1 MRLLRS
7 TTLATVALL
16 VLPALALADTSD
28 VGENLGNEI
37 KTWATT
43 LLLGVAALVSIPV
56 LAKRD
61 INGGLVLALL
71 VVIVGGFAF
80 APEAVKGVIESM
92 WASVAGS

>member
-1 MRLLRS
+1 MRLVLM
-7 TTLATVALL
+7 TAAALAVYAA
-16 VLPALALADTSD
+16 VPALALAETSD
-28 VGENLGNEI
+28 VGQNLGEEI

-71 VVIVGGFAF
+71 VMIVGGFAF
-80 APEAVKGVIESM
+80 APDQVKGVIVSL
-92 WASVAGS
+92 WGSVAD

>member
-1 MRLLRS
+1 MRLI
-7 TTLATVALL
+7 TTTVL
-16 VLPALALADTSD
+16 VGAVFIVFPSIALADTSD
-28 VGENLGNEI
+28 VGTNLGNEI

-71 VVIVGGFAF
+71 VIIVGGFAF
-80 APEAVKGVIESM
+80 APDAVKGVIVSM
-92 WASVAGS
+92 WDSVAA

>member
-1 MRLLRS
+1 M
-7 TTLATVALL
+7 TAAALAVYAA
-16 VLPALALADTSD
+16 VPALALAETSD
-28 VGENLGNEI
+28 VGQNLGEEI

-71 VVIVGGFAF
+71 VMIVGGSRS
-80 APEAVKGVIESM
+80 PPTR
-92 WASVAGS
+92 

>member
-1 MRLLRS
+1 MRFIAAAA
-7 TTLATVALL
+7 LAGA
-16 VLPALALADTSD
+16 VLIVFPAFALADTSD
-28 VGENLGNEI
+28 VGTNLGNEI

-71 VVIVGGFAF
+71 VIIVGGFAF
-80 APEAVKGVIESM
+80 APEAVKGVIVSM
-92 WASVAGS
+92 WGSVSG